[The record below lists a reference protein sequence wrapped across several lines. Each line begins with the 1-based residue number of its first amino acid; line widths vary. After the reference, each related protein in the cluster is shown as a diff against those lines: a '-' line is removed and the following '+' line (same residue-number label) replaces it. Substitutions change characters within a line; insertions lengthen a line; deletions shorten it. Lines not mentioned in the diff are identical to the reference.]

1 MKETQQNS
9 RDFDA
14 PEWQELDEGLYDAL
28 IRQLQYQRSTISL
41 LHLQLKQQNGSD
53 VAKALEEKD
62 RLIFSLEKKVQEQK
76 EASPSQASSEM
87 VEKLQAEIQELE
99 QDWETDRRLLAAKN
113 EEIRE
118 IQRKYNDHLN
128 DLHQEKIRLENELKN
143 LKNGQGNLNEDSA
156 KELKESRA
164 RILEL
169 QSELQLAQKQVQFQK
184 QRNADS
190 KPTEDTQELRQELS
204 RSEKYVGELQ
214 KILGERE
221 ACIRELRENLNQAS
235 SEDQRE
241 ERLMVENETLRNK
254 VATLK
259 EELAEARK
267 APRASTP
274 ASDGEVTTEFEDLEL
289 LVRLYEETSQDSSSD
304 LKHLVMDLC
313 RRHGLEPY
321 DCLGEIYDS
330 SRHHMVETVYSTEL
344 THNTVFRE
352 VRKGFLK
359 GSEVFRKADIALSQN
374 PMMCRSC
381 NTQNKDD
388 SRFCFNCGSRL
399 NMADIETSNQS
410 RVIDDGENARAYLDL
425 GNSYLIRRELK
436 LAMDSFHKAS
446 ILHPDNLEALKGM
459 ALVQE
464 ACGDYPQCR
473 EILRELEKLAGGDN
487 CAREIERR
495 IQYKVQVMEALQR
508 IL

>member
-1 MKETQQNS
+1 MKEIQQNS

-14 PEWQELDEGLYDAL
+14 PAWQELDEGLYDAL

-76 EASPSQASSEM
+76 DAAPSEASSEV

-128 DLHQEKIRLENELKN
+128 DLHQEKVRLENELKN

-169 QSELQLAQKQVQFQK
+169 QSELQLAQQQVQFQK
-184 QRNADS
+184 QRNADN
-190 KPTEDTQELRQELS
+190 KPSEDTQKLRQELS
-204 RSEKYVGELQ
+204 LSEQSIEELQ
-214 KILGERE
+214 KILEEKE
-221 ACIRELRENLNQAS
+221 ASIRELQKNLSQAS
-235 SEDQRE
+235 GEDQLE

-254 VATLK
+254 IATLK
-259 EELAEARK
+259 EELTEARK
-267 APRASTP
+267 APRGGIST
-274 ASDGEVTTEFEDLEL
+274 SDTGAATEFEDLEL
-289 LVRLYEETSQDSSSD
+289 LVRLYEETSQGSSSD

-344 THNTVFRE
+344 THSTVFRE

-359 GSEVFRKADIALSQN
+359 GNEVFRKADIALSQN
-374 PMMCRSC
+374 PMMCKSC

-388 SRFCFNCGSRL
+388 SRFCFHCGSRL
-399 NMADIETSNQS
+399 NMADIETSSQG

-425 GNSYLIRRELK
+425 GHSYLIRRELK

-473 EILRELEKLAGGDN
+473 EILRELEKLAGGDS